1 MLLKPVRWLAPL
13 AFVAGLSPA
22 LAQEPVTADTVLA
35 KVGDEVITVGH
46 ILLLRSQLPAQ
57 YQNLPGEV
65 LYDGLINQAITQVVL
80 SSEVEDPGLLA
91 RLVLENE
98 SRAVLANVAMDRIAT
113 ETVTEEALKAAYDVT
128 YSAAKPEE
136 EFRAAHILVA
146 TEEEALDLIT
156 QLNVGK
162 DFGSL
167 AAEYSTGP
175 SGPGGGDLGWFGRGA
190 MVAPFEEAVLA
201 LEPGEISA
209 PVKTQFGWHVIT
221 LNETR
226 IVPVPTL
233 EDVRAQLSD
242 EMVRTAVETEAARL
256 RGELGVE
263 QVTPDA
269 EMLQFL
275 NNPSLL
281 EE

>member
-128 YSAAKPEE
+128 YGAAKPEE